1 MERKRKILMATM
13 GLEIGGAET
22 HIVELSRE
30 LQRRGYEVLVASN
43 GGVYQAELEAA
54 GVRCLS
60 VPMNRRE
67 PVAMLKSL
75 ILMWQIIRRERPDV
89 VHAHARIPA
98 FLCGIL
104 HRFMH
109 FPFVTT
115 AHWVFDAGGALGKL
129 TNWGQRTI
137 AVSDDIKDYLWDNY
151 GIPGE
156 QVTVTINGIDTDKF
170 SPEIS
175 GAAVRAEQGIPADAL
190 CLASVSRLDDS
201 RAFAARC
208 LIDIAPKLL
217 ADFPG
222 LHILIAG
229 GGDVYD
235 ELKAKADAVNAEAG
249 YEALHLPGARTDINE
264 IVAAGDVFVGVSR
277 AALEA
282 MAGAKPVIIAG
293 NEGYHGIFTPDKL
306 AEAMLGNFCCRG
318 LPMCTPDALYADCKA
333 LLSAGSEVWKDM
345 GAYNRQV
352 IFDNYSVARMAE
364 DALSVYR
371 QVWKKRSAVISGYYG
386 YHNLGDDAILLS
398 IRRRLESLSDDV
410 TLTALSNAPE
420 TTRAEYGVEAVQRF
434 NLFQVRRAVKNADLL
449 ISGGGSLLQDRTS
462 TRSLM
467 YYLEVIRTALR
478 YHKPVMLYA
487 NGIGPVTREKNR
499 QRVKDVVSR
508 VDRIT
513 LRDGDSME
521 ELKRMGVS
529 GPEMTVTADP
539 VFTLEGIAPAAAR
552 QRLEA
557 AGVPLGKPILAVS
570 MRQSGHMERNLDAIA
585 AFCDRAAET
594 HTVLFIVMQ
603 TPDDAAVTEDI
614 RTRMTAPSWTFS
626 CPGEPDTMMGIIA
639 VCDIVFSMRLHTVI
653 FAAKERVPVMG
664 LVYDPKVASYLELLG
679 MPACGTT
686 EAFSA
691 DEAAAVFA
699 DLTGSRAE
707 YAARL
712 DAVAARLE
720 EAAGEN
726 ERVLARL
733 LGLDQA

>member
-1 MERKRKILMATM
+1 MK
-13 GLEIGGAET
+13 
-22 HIVELSRE
+22 
-30 LQRRGYEVLVASN
+30 
-43 GGVYQAELEAA
+43 
-54 GVRCLS
+54 
-60 VPMNRRE
+60 P
-67 PVAMLKSL
+67 
-75 ILMWQIIRRERPDV
+75 W
-89 VHAHARIPA
+89 
-98 FLCGIL
+98 
-104 HRFMH
+104 
-109 FPFVTT
+109 
-115 AHWVFDAGGALGKL
+115 
-129 TNWGQRTI
+129 
-137 AVSDDIKDYLWDNY
+137 
-151 GIPGE
+151 
-156 QVTVTINGIDTDKF
+156 
-170 SPEIS
+170 
-175 GAAVRAEQGIPADAL
+175 
-190 CLASVSRLDDS
+190 
-201 RAFAARC
+201 
-208 LIDIAPKLL
+208 
-217 ADFPG
+217 
-222 LHILIAG
+222 
-229 GGDVYD
+229 
-235 ELKAKADAVNAEAG
+235 
-249 YEALHLPGARTDINE
+249 TDINE

-499 QRVKDVVSR
+499 RRVKDVVSR

-557 AGVPLGKPILAVS
+557 AGVPLGKPILAVTWNGIWTPS
-570 MRQSGHMERNLDAIA
+570 PPSATGPRRPTRCCSSSCRPPMTPPSRRTSGH
-585 AFCDRAAET
+585 
-594 HTVLFIVMQ
+594 
-603 TPDDAAVTEDI
+603 
-614 RTRMTAPSWTFS
+614 
-626 CPGEPDTMMGIIA
+626 G
-639 VCDIVFSMRLHTVI
+639 
-653 FAAKERVPVMG
+653 
-664 LVYDPKVASYLELLG
+664 
-679 MPACGTT
+679 
-686 EAFSA
+686 
-691 DEAAAVFA
+691 
-699 DLTGSRAE
+699 
-707 YAARL
+707 
-712 DAVAARLE
+712 
-720 EAAGEN
+720 
-726 ERVLARL
+726 
-733 LGLDQA
+733 